1 VFSRL
6 SISKKIQVLGLVPL
20 ALFLLLFFAYLLPA
34 FGTRY
39 LEARK
44 EGVRNVV
51 ELGYHYLA
59 GLEARV
65 KAGELSLEQ
74 AQQLGRAG
82 ILAMRYEGDNYL
94 WIASPGARI
103 VAHPIKPELAGKD
116 MSTSKDASGKLHWQ
130 AMDQE
135 AQKPK
140 GGFVD
145 YDQQLPD
152 GKVRPKISYIRRFEP
167 WNWDMATGVY
177 VDGVQAQIRALA
189 WSTGIPLAIL
199 GALIILVSLS
209 VAHGIS
215 RPIQA
220 LAQGLRASDLTL
232 RLPVLTQDEVGEVAQ
247 AFNAYNAHLHETV
260 KEFATYSERV
270 AAGST
275 ELAASSEEMSRA
287 VAQIAQ
293 VSENLRA
300 SGEQVTGA
308 MGHLTTRSTDVTDHL
323 EASTKETQGA
333 VTATEHSS
341 QAGQA
346 AVTGISDI
354 REATGQMVKAVSV
367 IQDIARQT
375 NLLSL
380 NAAIEAAK
388 AGAMGKGFAVVAEEV
403 RKLADRSRGA
413 AGEIEQLIQ
422 RTQEAVESGVQGVD
436 TTLRSLEDI
445 RARIADVA
453 GRFQQIGA
461 AARAQTETS
470 REVNVL
476 VDENHAQLAQNA
488 SATQELSATVHEIT
502 RTATDLAQVADGLR
516 AAVGGFKL

>member
-1 VFSRL
+1 M
-6 SISKKIQVLGLVPL
+6 PL
-20 ALFLLLFFAYLLPA
+20 TLFLVLFYAYLLPA

-39 LEARK
+39 MEAK
-44 EGVRNVV
+44 QQGARNVV
-51 ELGYHYLA
+51 DMGYSMLTA
-59 GLEARV
+59 LDSRV
-65 KAGELSLEQ
+65 RKGELNLEQ
-74 AQQLGRAG
+74 AQAQGRAAV
-82 ILAMRYEGDNYL
+82 LSMRYEDNNYL

-103 VAHPIKPELAGKD
+103 VGHPIKPELGGKD
-116 MSTSKDASGKLHWQ
+116 MSASKDAKGKLHWQ
-130 AMDQE
+130 AMDQV
-135 AQKPK
+135 ARKPE

-152 GKVRPKISYIRRFEP
+152 GKVRPKVSYIRRFQP
-167 WNWDMATGVY
+167 WNWDLATGVY
-177 VDGVQAQIRALA
+177 VDDVQVQIRALA
-189 WSTGIPLAIL
+189 WSAGIPLAV
-199 GALIILVSLS
+199 LVVLVIVISLS
-209 VAHGIS
+209 VARGIA
-215 RPIQA
+215 RPILA
-220 LAQGLRASDLTL
+220 LARGLRASDLTL

-260 KEFATYSERV
+260 KEFVTYSERV

-275 ELAASSEEMSRA
+275 ELAASSEEMARA

-293 VSENLRA
+293 VSENLRS

-308 MGHLTTRSTDVTDHL
+308 MGLLMGRSADVSAHL
-323 EASTKETQGA
+323 EASAKETRGA

-341 QAGQA
+341 QAGQT
-346 AVTGISDI
+346 AVAGISDI
-354 REATGQMVKAVSV
+354 RAATGQMVKAVTV

-388 AGAMGKGFAVVAEEV
+388 AGSMGKGFAVVAEEV
-403 RKLADRSRGA
+403 RKLADRSRAA

-422 RTQEAVESGVQGVD
+422 RTQEAVEAGVHGVD
-436 TTLRSLEDI
+436 TTLQSLEDI

-461 AARAQTETS
+461 AAKAQTDTS
-470 REVNVL
+470 REVNGL
-476 VDENHAQLAQNA
+476 VEENHAQLTQNA
-488 SATQELSATVHEIT
+488 SATHELSATVVEIT
-502 RTATDLAQVADGLR
+502 HTASDLAEVAEGLR

>member
-1 VFSRL
+1 V
-6 SISKKIQVLGLVPL
+6 KK
-20 ALFLLLFFAYLLPA
+20 
-34 FGTRY
+34 
-39 LEARK
+39 
-44 EGVRNVV
+44 
-51 ELGYHYLA
+51 
-59 GLEARV
+59 
-65 KAGELSLEQ
+65 GELNQEQ
-74 AQQLGRAG
+74 AQAQGRAG

-103 VAHPIKPELAGKD
+103 VGHPIKADLNGKD
-116 MSTSKDASGKLHWQ
+116 MSASKDANGKLHWQ
-130 AMDQE
+130 AMDQM
-135 AQKPK
+135 AQKPE

-145 YDQQLPD
+145 YDQQLPS
-152 GKVRPKISYIRRFEP
+152 GKVRPKVSYIRRFQP
-167 WNWDMATGVY
+167 WNWDVATGVY
-177 VDGVQAQIRALA
+177 VDDVQAQIRALG
-189 WSTGIPLAIL
+189 WSTGIPLTIL
-199 GALIILVSLS
+199 AVLTIVVSLS
-209 VAHGIS
+209 VARGIS
-215 RPIQA
+215 RPIRA

-260 KEFATYSERV
+260 KEFATFSERV

-293 VSENLRA
+293 VSENLRS

-308 MGHLTTRSTDVTDHL
+308 MGLLTGRSADVSTHL
-323 EASTKETQGA
+323 EASAKETRGA

-341 QAGQA
+341 QAGQT

-354 REATGQMVKAVSV
+354 REATGQMVKAVTV

-388 AGAMGKGFAVVAEEV
+388 AGSMGKGFAVVAEEV

-413 AGEIEQLIQ
+413 AGEIERLIQ
-422 RTQEAVESGVQGVD
+422 RTQEAVEAGVHGVD
-436 TTLRSLEDI
+436 TTLQSLEDI
-445 RARIADVA
+445 RARITDVA

-461 AARAQTETS
+461 AARAQTDTS
-470 REVNVL
+470 HLVNGL
-476 VDENHAQLAQNA
+476 VEENHAQLTQNA
-488 SATQELSATVHEIT
+488 SATQELSATVVEIS
-502 RTATDLAQVADGLR
+502 RTASDLAEVAEGLR